1 MTVLPRRRAAPPLAL
16 GGALLW
22 GVVELMALWGRL
34 LLGVDLGVASPA
46 TAARHL
52 MTPVLLIASRED
64 ELIRLERDGC
74 SQIVLNLGR
83 LELIDST
90 GLAVIVKA
98 HRRMEKKDYSL
109 IVVRPQ
115 GQQARR
121 AFELSGLDKTLS
133 FVY

>member
-1 MTVLPRRRAAPPLAL
+1 MSDQARLIER
-16 GGALLW
+16 GLLTISS
-22 GVVELMALWGRL
+22 E
-34 LLGVDLGVASPA
+34 PH
-46 TAARHL
+46 TAAHL
-52 MTPVLLIASRED
+52 VTASGELDGFNARELED

-74 SQIVLNLGR
+74 SQVVLNLGR

-98 HRRMEKKDYSL
+98 HRRMEKMDYSL

>member
-1 MTVLPRRRAAPPLAL
+1 MSDPARLIERGLLAISSEPHTVAHLVTAS
-16 GGALLW
+16 G
-22 GVVELMALWGRL
+22 EL
-34 LLGVDLGVASPA
+34 DDSN
-46 TAARHL
+46 AREL
-52 MTPVLLIASRED
+52 ED

-74 SQIVLNLGR
+74 SQIVLNLSR

-109 IVVRPQ
+109 IVLRPQ